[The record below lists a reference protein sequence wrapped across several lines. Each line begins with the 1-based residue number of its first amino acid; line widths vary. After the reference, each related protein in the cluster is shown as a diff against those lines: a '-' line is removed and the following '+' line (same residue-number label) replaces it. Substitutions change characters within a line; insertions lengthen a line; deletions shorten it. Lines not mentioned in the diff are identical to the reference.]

1 MALSSSKL
9 QALFSKAVKKHT
21 SKKYPEATLIYK
33 KILKDNPN
41 HVDANC
47 MLGTLFAEIG
57 ETDSGLK
64 FLLNADKLSTDTYLT
79 KNNLGNVYKMI
90 GEYEKAASY
99 YQQAIHLAPDNI
111 QAYNNLAIIFKRQS
125 QLAPAIELYQ
135 KALSLNPQFLEAHYN
150 LGKLYSDK
158 DDNVNAYAC
167 FQRVV
172 DINPQYAPVHNLLG
186 DYYRTQQQPEKANQH
201 YHRCLDLLET
211 DLYGVQLKLAHFE
224 KGELPARS
232 PDKLIMESY
241 ESKASNWD
249 QDVNRA
255 TMEFLGPQIIQ
266 SELDRLYPDTNRPN
280 DLNIIDLGCG
290 TGLCGEY
297 LQPLASC
304 LDGVDLS
311 PHMLKI
317 ATAKKL
323 YDNLHCKEILDFL
336 QENDSSYDLITASG
350 VIIFFGQLEK
360 LHQLISDQL
369 RQNGIFIYT
378 TYVSKESDIDIRS
391 NLHFSH
397 SEKYLRKCAEQA
409 SLKIEMLQE
418 VIHEYDYGEAQK
430 GFIVTLRKL

>member
-21 SKKYPEATLIYK
+21 SKKYPEATLIYR
-33 KILKDNPN
+33 KILKDSPS

-57 ETDSGLK
+57 ETDSALK
-64 FLLNADKLSTDTYLT
+64 FLLNADKLKGDAYLT

-90 GEYEKAASY
+90 GEYEKAGGY

-125 QLAPAIELYQ
+125 QLGPAIELYQ

-158 DDNVNAYAC
+158 DDSANAFAC

-186 DYYRTQQQPEKANQH
+186 DYYRAQQQHEKANAH

-224 KGELPARS
+224 KGELPSRS
-232 PDKLIMESY
+232 PDNLIVESY

-255 TMEFLGPQIIQ
+255 TMEFLGPQIIK
-266 SELDRLYPDTNRPN
+266 SELDRLYPEANRPTG
-280 DLNIIDLGCG
+280 LNIVDLGCG

-297 LQPLASC
+297 LKPLATS

-317 ATAKKL
+317 ATEKKL
-323 YDNLHCKEILDFL
+323 YNTLHCKEILNFL
-336 QENDSSYDLITASG
+336 QENASRYDLITASG

-360 LHQLISDQL
+360 LHQLIFSQL
-369 RQNGIFIYT
+369 NKNGIFIYT
-378 TYVSKESDIDIRS
+378 AYVSRASDITIRS

-397 SEKYLRKCAEQA
+397 SEKYLRECADQT
-409 SLKIEMLQE
+409 SLKIEFLQE
-418 VIHEYDYGEAQK
+418 IIHEYDYGEAQK
-430 GFIVTLRKL
+430 GFLVTLRKQ